1 MQYFGS
7 KEGLF
12 AAAARWPE
20 EHESVKRATPETL
33 PAAALADVFERFEL
47 SQDRESVIALM
58 RSCLTHPSA
67 TTIVRD
73 EVMCDRTASVAA
85 TLEGDDAELRAAL
98 IGACMMGMSIARY
111 VMEAQPL
118 AGASREDVERLLTPA
133 LRALVDPPVPP
144 APQR

>member
-12 AAAARWPE
+12 AAAARWPA
-20 EHESVKRATPETL
+20 EHERVKQATPRTL
-33 PAAALADVFERFEL
+33 PAAALADVFERFD
-47 SQDRESVIALM
+47 SRRTASRSVALM

-85 TLEGDDAELRAAL
+85 TLEGRRRRAA
-98 IGACMMGMSIARY
+98 GGPDRACMMGHVHR
-111 VMEAQPL
+111 
-118 AGASREDVERLLTPA
+118 A
-133 LRALVDPPVPP
+133 LRHGGATAR
-144 APQR
+144 APRARTSSGCSRRPCAPS